1 MFNTVAKKLYEI
13 AREEMEVFADHMR
26 QQFQKNR
33 LQVFAK
39 VDTSYPEGSDWY
51 RAQIVD
57 TARKLGYFANLTRP
71 RLWVRL
77 RLIDEAKIVP
87 NAEIVV
93 SLHYL
98 GRENRGVMIATAFLD
113 IMHTSNVE
121 EPEDQ
126 ANERSF
132 RETHTIVTDG
142 FTFAYTDTDMG
153 ERRQQE
159 FRQWLEQAMI
169 VGLAEWQK
177 QL

>member
-1 MFNTVAKKLYEI
+1 
-13 AREEMEVFADHMR
+13 METYASHMR
-26 QQFQKNR
+26 QQFQKNH
-33 LQVFAK
+33 LQIFTR
-39 VDTSYPEGSDWY
+39 VDSSYPEGSDWH

-57 TARKLGYFANLTRP
+57 VARKLGYFANLTRP

-77 RLIDEAKIVP
+77 RLIDEAKIAP

-98 GRENRGVMIATAFLD
+98 GKENRGVMIATAFLD
-113 IMHTSNVE
+113 IVHVSNPESGE
-121 EPEDQ
+121 EQ
-126 ANERSF
+126 ASERSF

-142 FTFAYTDTDMG
+142 FTFAYTDTDMSQQ
-153 ERRQQE
+153 RQQE
-159 FRQWLEQAMI
+159 FRQWLEQAVT